1 MAAADKPLD
10 EEEMVS
16 FIVIGLDFEFNPVI
30 STVLARVEPITV
42 NELFT
47 QLLAFE
53 QRMDLYHG
61 TSGSSA
67 NTASR
72 GRGSG
77 VHGRN
82 CSGHMSC
89 GRGNCGRGR
98 ANNNNRP
105 KIRCQLYKKDG
116 HGVLAQD

>member
-1 MAAADKPLD
+1 MAAAGKPLD
-10 EEEMVS
+10 DEEMVS
-16 FIVIGLDFEFNPVI
+16 FIVTGLDIDFNPVV
-30 STVLARVEPITV
+30 SAVLARVEPITV

-72 GRGSG
+72 GRGTG
-77 VHGRN
+77 GRGGIR
-82 CSGHMSC
+82 CGLMSR
-89 GRGNCGRGR
+89 GRGNGGHGHG
-98 ANNNNRP
+98 NNNNRP
-105 KIRCQLYKKDG
+105 SVPI
-116 HGVLAQD
+116 